1 MSDTSVKIL
10 FMPSGRRG
18 SFPKGTPVLDAARSL
33 GVDIDSVCGG
43 RGLCGRCRVECMSG
57 HFPKHALT
65 SDTEHLSPFSATE
78 ARFEERKGSLPER
91 HRLSCHATL
100 IDDVV
105 IDVPPESQVHRQIIR
120 KDTEH
125 RDIRLNTATRLH
137 YVEVE
142 AASLEDIRGEAQ
154 LLLDALKRDWEL
166 ENLRIEANVLPRLQK
181 ALIEGK
187 QAVTVA
193 VYNACDVIAI
203 WPGLFESPRGIAI
216 DVGSTTVAAH
226 LCDLGNGEVLG
237 TASVMNP
244 QIRFGEDLMSR
255 VSYIMMH
262 PEGAGEMTTVIRRAL
277 NELFVELSEGDDC
290 ALEDILEITLV
301 ANPIMHHIL
310 LGIDPVNLGGAP
322 FALTTTEAL
331 ELRAKDLDLNIHP
344 GGRVYVLPCIAGHV
358 GADSAGVILAEHP
371 EQDAEMT
378 LVIDVGTNAE
388 IVLGNKDRM
397 LVCSTPTGPAF
408 EGAQISS
415 GQRATFG
422 AIERVRID
430 RETLEPR
437 FKIIG
442 SDLWSDEPGFEQ
454 ALGSIGVTGICGS
467 GIIEAV
473 AEMFLAGIVSE
484 DGVINGALAEQ
495 SPRIFSSGRTW
506 SFTLHT
512 ASAHGQSDISV
523 TQNDI
528 RQIQLA
534 KAALYAGVKLLQDH
548 MGTQHIDRI
557 RLAGAFGSHISLS
570 HAMVLGLIPD
580 CPLKNVSA
588 AGNAAGM
595 GARIAL
601 LDRDSRGHIEKIVR
615 WAERIETAVED
626 KFQDYFVDAMAF
638 PHKSDPFTH
647 LFGEIP
653 PPVVRTQQ
661 AEAGTARRRRGRT
674 RS

>member
-1 MSDTSVKIL
+1 M
-10 FMPSGRRG
+10 
-18 SFPKGTPVLDAARSL
+18 
-33 GVDIDSVCGG
+33 
-43 RGLCGRCRVECMSG
+43 
-57 HFPKHALT
+57 
-65 SDTEHLSPFSATE
+65 
-78 ARFEERKGSLPER
+78 
-91 HRLSCHATL
+91 
-100 IDDVV
+100 
-105 IDVPPESQVHRQIIR
+105 
-120 KDTEH
+120 
-125 RDIRLNTATRLH
+125 
-137 YVEVE
+137 
-142 AASLEDIRGEAQ
+142 
-154 LLLDALKRDWEL
+154 
-166 ENLRIEANVLPRLQK
+166 
-181 ALIEGK
+181 IEGK

-193 VYNACDVIAI
+193 VYNAQDVIAI

-226 LCDLGNGEVLG
+226 MCDLGNGEVLG

-277 NELFVELSEGDDC
+277 NDLFVELSEGV
-290 ALEDILEITLV
+290 AGNLEDILEITLV
-301 ANPIMHHIL
+301 ANPIMHHIF

-331 ELRAKDLDLNIHP
+331 ELRAKDLDINIHP

-437 FKIIG
+437 FKVIG
-442 SDLWSDEPGFEQ
+442 SDLWSNEPGFEQ
-454 ALGSIGVTGICGS
+454 AIGTIGVTGICGS

-473 AEMFLAGIVSE
+473 AEMFLAGIVST
-484 DGVINGALAEQ
+484 DGVVNGDLESQ
-495 SPRIFSSGRTW
+495 NSRIFASDRTW
-506 SFTLHT
+506 SYKLHSAT
-512 ASAHGQSDISV
+512 AEGQSDISV

-548 MGTQHIDRI
+548 MGTQQIDRI

-580 CPLKNVSA
+580 CPLAKVSA

-647 LFGEIP
+647 LFGEIA

-661 AEAGTARRRRGRT
+661 SAAGNTRRRRGRA

>member
-57 HFPKHALT
+57 HFPKHGLT

-78 ARFEERKGSLPER
+78 ARFEERKGPLPER

-322 FALTTTEAL
+322 FALTTTDAL

-422 AIERVRID
+422 AIERVRVD

-495 SPRIFSSGRTW
+495 SSRIFSSGRTW

-512 ASAHGQSDISV
+512 ASADGQSDISV

-647 LFGEIP
+647 LFAEIP

-661 AEAGTARRRRGRT
+661 AEAGNVRRRRGRT

>member
-57 HFPKHALT
+57 HFPKHGLT

-78 ARFEERKGSLPER
+78 ARFEERKGPLPER

-322 FALTTTEAL
+322 FALTTTDAL

-422 AIERVRID
+422 AIERVRVD

-495 SPRIFSSGRTW
+495 SSRIFSSGRTW

-512 ASAHGQSDISV
+512 ASADGQSDISV

-647 LFGEIP
+647 LFAEIL

-661 AEAGTARRRRGRT
+661 AEAGNSRRRRGRT

>member
-1 MSDTSVKIL
+1 M
-10 FMPSGRRG
+10 
-18 SFPKGTPVLDAARSL
+18 
-33 GVDIDSVCGG
+33 
-43 RGLCGRCRVECMSG
+43 
-57 HFPKHALT
+57 
-65 SDTEHLSPFSATE
+65 
-78 ARFEERKGSLPER
+78 
-91 HRLSCHATL
+91 SCHATL
-100 IDDVV
+100 LNDVV

-120 KDTEH
+120 KETEH

-142 AASLEDIRGEAQ
+142 SASLEDIRGEAQ

-193 VYNACDVIAI
+193 VYNAQDVIAI

-262 PEGAGEMTTVIRRAL
+262 PEGAGEMTAVIRRAL
-277 NELFVELSEGDDC
+277 NDLFVELSEGVAGD
-290 ALEDILEITLV
+290 LEDILEITLV
-301 ANPIMHHIL
+301 ANPIMHHIF

-322 FALTTTEAL
+322 FALTTTESL
-331 ELRAKDLDLNIHP
+331 ELRAKDLDINIHP

-437 FKIIG
+437 FKVIG
-442 SDLWSDEPGFEQ
+442 SDLWSNEPGFEQ
-454 ALGSIGVTGICGS
+454 AIGTIGVTGICGS

-473 AEMFLAGIVSE
+473 AEMFLAGIVST
-484 DGVINGALAEQ
+484 DGVVNGDLESQ
-495 SPRIFSSGRTW
+495 NSRIFASDRTW
-506 SFTLHT
+506 SYKLHSAT
-512 ASAHGQSDISV
+512 AEGQSDISV

-548 MGTQHIDRI
+548 MGTQQIDRI

-580 CPLKNVSA
+580 CPLENVSA

-661 AEAGTARRRRGRT
+661 SAAGNTRRRRGRA

>member
-57 HFPKHALT
+57 HFPKHGLT

-78 ARFEERKGSLPER
+78 ARFEERKGPLPER

-322 FALTTTEAL
+322 FALTTTDAL

-422 AIERVRID
+422 AIERVRVD

-495 SPRIFSSGRTW
+495 SSRIFSSGRTW

-512 ASAHGQSDISV
+512 ASADGQSDISV

-638 PHKSDPFTH
+638 PHKSDPFTQ
-647 LFGEIP
+647 LFAEIP

-661 AEAGTARRRRGRT
+661 AEAGNSRRRRGRT

>member
-1 MSDTSVKIL
+1 LSDTSVKIL

-57 HFPKHALT
+57 HFPKHGLT

-78 ARFEERKGSLPER
+78 ARFEERKGPLPER

-322 FALTTTEAL
+322 FALTTTDAL

-422 AIERVRID
+422 AIERVRVD

-495 SPRIFSSGRTW
+495 SSRIFSSGRTW

-512 ASAHGQSDISV
+512 ASADGQSDISV

-647 LFGEIP
+647 LFAEIP

-661 AEAGTARRRRGRT
+661 AEAGNSRRRRGRT

>member
-1 MSDTSVKIL
+1 M
-10 FMPSGRRG
+10 
-18 SFPKGTPVLDAARSL
+18 
-33 GVDIDSVCGG
+33 
-43 RGLCGRCRVECMSG
+43 
-57 HFPKHALT
+57 
-65 SDTEHLSPFSATE
+65 
-78 ARFEERKGSLPER
+78 
-91 HRLSCHATL
+91 
-100 IDDVV
+100 
-105 IDVPPESQVHRQIIR
+105 
-120 KDTEH
+120 
-125 RDIRLNTATRLH
+125 
-137 YVEVE
+137 
-142 AASLEDIRGEAQ
+142 
-154 LLLDALKRDWEL
+154 
-166 ENLRIEANVLPRLQK
+166 
-181 ALIEGK
+181 
-187 QAVTVA
+187 
-193 VYNACDVIAI
+193 
-203 WPGLFESPRGIAI
+203 
-216 DVGSTTVAAH
+216 GSTTVAAH

-262 PEGAGEMTTVIRRAL
+262 PEGAGEMTAVIRRAL
-277 NELFVELSEGDDC
+277 NDLFVELSEGVAGD
-290 ALEDILEITLV
+290 LEDILEITLV
-301 ANPIMHHIL
+301 ANPIMHHIF

-331 ELRAKDLDLNIHP
+331 ELRAKDLDINIHP

-437 FKIIG
+437 FKVIG
-442 SDLWSDEPGFEQ
+442 SDLWSNEPGFEQ
-454 ALGSIGVTGICGS
+454 AIGTIGVTGICGS

-473 AEMFLAGIVSE
+473 AEMFLAGIVST
-484 DGVINGALAEQ
+484 DGVVNGDLESQ
-495 SPRIFSSGRTW
+495 NSRIFASDRTW
-506 SFTLHT
+506 SYKLHSAT
-512 ASAHGQSDISV
+512 AEGQSDISV

-548 MGTQHIDRI
+548 MGTQQIDRI

-580 CPLKNVSA
+580 CPLENVSA

-661 AEAGTARRRRGRT
+661 SAAGNTRRRRGRA

>member
-1 MSDTSVKIL
+1 
-10 FMPSGRRG
+10 
-18 SFPKGTPVLDAARSL
+18 
-33 GVDIDSVCGG
+33 
-43 RGLCGRCRVECMSG
+43 
-57 HFPKHALT
+57 
-65 SDTEHLSPFSATE
+65 
-78 ARFEERKGSLPER
+78 
-91 HRLSCHATL
+91 
-100 IDDVV
+100 
-105 IDVPPESQVHRQIIR
+105 
-120 KDTEH
+120 
-125 RDIRLNTATRLH
+125 
-137 YVEVE
+137 
-142 AASLEDIRGEAQ
+142 
-154 LLLDALKRDWEL
+154 
-166 ENLRIEANVLPRLQK
+166 
-181 ALIEGK
+181 
-187 QAVTVA
+187 
-193 VYNACDVIAI
+193 
-203 WPGLFESPRGIAI
+203 
-216 DVGSTTVAAH
+216 
-226 LCDLGNGEVLG
+226 
-237 TASVMNP
+237 
-244 QIRFGEDLMSR
+244 
-255 VSYIMMH
+255 YIMMH

-322 FALTTTEAL
+322 FALTTTDAL

-422 AIERVRID
+422 AIERVRVD

-512 ASAHGQSDISV
+512 ASADGQSDISV

-661 AEAGTARRRRGRT
+661 AEAGNSRRRRGRT